1 MGKKPEVDSQH
12 FVADTLL
19 RNVASRYIFET
30 HTFANPF
37 DPRRGVRFTP
47 HEVKALW
54 RELLALGRSL
64 QRIRPRS

>member
-1 MGKKPEVDSQH
+1 MERKPKVDSQDLQ
-12 FVADTLL
+12 AETLL
-19 RNVASRYIFET
+19 RKAASKYMLET
-30 HTFANPF
+30 HMFANPF